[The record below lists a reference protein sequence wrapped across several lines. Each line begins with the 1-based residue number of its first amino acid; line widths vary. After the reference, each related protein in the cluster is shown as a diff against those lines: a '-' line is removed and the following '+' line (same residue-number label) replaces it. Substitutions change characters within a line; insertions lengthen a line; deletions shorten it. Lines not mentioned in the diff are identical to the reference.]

1 MNKIYITA
9 HFAGA
14 DNKAEIEKLCSLIK
28 EAGYQDFCF
37 IRDVEHYEK
46 MFFDSRLLMK
56 RALEELEQ
64 CDALF
69 IDFDGPGTGRIVE
82 LGMAYAL
89 KKKIIIATK
98 KGTTVRDTIRGVAD
112 LFIEY
117 TEISE
122 IVEPM
127 KQFVQKM

>member
-14 DNKAEIEKLCSLIK
+14 DNKTEIEKLCSLIK

-46 MFFDSRLLMK
+46 MFYDSRLLMK

-89 KKKIIIATK
+89 KKKIIIVTK
-98 KGTTVRDTIRGVAD
+98 KGTIVRDTIRGVAD
-112 LFIEY
+112 LFVEY
-117 TEISE
+117 TDIAE

-127 KQFVQKM
+127 KQFVQKL